1 MSPQPCELS
10 GSEVFTGVKSSAYR
24 HTRPKT
30 KTKKQK
36 QRQQKTIDMS
46 ISQNYTELHKISLN
60 YTTFIP
66 ILRQKSHETAVVIV
80 SLLLFFDC
88 LFDCSDCFYLFCF
101 FNHVNHFPSL
111 MFVHLFVCLV
121 QYSCFLLVH
130 SRKCRPTFLKQLTS
144 CSWEVSPMSW

>member
-10 GSEVFTGVKSSAYR
+10 SSEVFTGVRSSACR
-24 HTRPKT
+24 HARPKT
-30 KTKKQK
+30 KTKGQK

-66 ILRQKSHETAVVIV
+66 ILRQKSHETAVAIV

-88 LFDCSDCFYLFCF
+88 LFDCSDCFYFSCF
-101 FNHVNHFPSL
+101 FNHVTHFPSL
-111 MFVHLFVCLV
+111 
-121 QYSCFLLVH
+121 
-130 SRKCRPTFLKQLTS
+130 TS
-144 CSWEVSPMSW
+144 CSNELVNFMLACCWPISPSSHKNLGARPHRRTLPS

>member
-10 GSEVFTGVKSSAYR
+10 SSEVFTGVRSSACR
-24 HTRPKT
+24 HARPKT
-30 KTKKQK
+30 KTKGQK

-46 ISQNYTELHKISLN
+46 LSQNYTELHKISLN

-66 ILRQKSHETAVVIV
+66 ILRQKSHETAVAIV

-144 CSWEVSPMSW
+144 CS

>member
-10 GSEVFTGVKSSAYR
+10 SSEVFTGERSSACCR
-24 HTRPKT
+24 ARPKT
-30 KTKKQK
+30 KTTK
-36 QRQQKTIDMS
+36 KTIDMS

-66 ILRQKSHETAVVIV
+66 ILRQKSHETAVAIV

-130 SRKCRPTFLKQLTS
+130 SRECRPTFLKQLTS
-144 CSWEVSPMSW
+144 CS

>member
-10 GSEVFTGVKSSAYR
+10 SSEVFTGERSSACCR
-24 HTRPKT
+24 ARPKT
-30 KTKKQK
+30 KTTK
-36 QRQQKTIDMS
+36 KTIDMS

-66 ILRQKSHETAVVIV
+66 ILRQKSHETAVAIV

-88 LFDCSDCFYLFCF
+88 LFDCSDCFYFFCF

-111 MFVHLFVCLV
+111 MFVHLFVCFV

-130 SRKCRPTFLKQLTS
+130 SKKCKPTFLKQLTS
-144 CSWEVSPMSW
+144 CS

>member
-10 GSEVFTGVKSSAYR
+10 SSEVFTGVRSSACR
-24 HTRPKT
+24 HARPKT
-30 KTKKQK
+30 KTKGQK

-66 ILRQKSHETAVVIV
+66 IRQKSHETAVAIV

-88 LFDCSDCFYLFCF
+88 LFDCSDCFYFSCF
-101 FNHVNHFPSL
+101 FNHVTHFPSL
-111 MFVHLFVCLV
+111 
-121 QYSCFLLVH
+121 
-130 SRKCRPTFLKQLTS
+130 TS
-144 CSWEVSPMSW
+144 CSNELVNFMLACCWPISPSSHKNLGARPHRRTLPS

>member
-10 GSEVFTGVKSSAYR
+10 SSEVFTGVRSSACR
-24 HTRPKT
+24 HARPKT
-30 KTKKQK
+30 KTKGQK

-66 ILRQKSHETAVVIV
+66 IRQKSHETAVAIV

-88 LFDCSDCFYLFCF
+88 LFDCSDCFYFFCF

-111 MFVHLFVCLV
+111 MFVHLFVCFV

-130 SRKCRPTFLKQLTS
+130 SRKCKPTFLKQLTS
-144 CSWEVSPMSW
+144 CS

>member
-10 GSEVFTGVKSSAYR
+10 SSEVFTGVRSSACR
-24 HTRPKT
+24 HARPKT

-46 ISQNYTELHKISLN
+46 LSQNYTELHKISLN

-66 ILRQKSHETAVVIV
+66 ILRQKSHETAVAIV

-88 LFDCSDCFYLFCF
+88 LFDCSDCFYFSCF
-101 FNHVNHFPSL
+101 FNHVTHFPSL
-111 MFVHLFVCLV
+111 
-121 QYSCFLLVH
+121 
-130 SRKCRPTFLKQLTS
+130 TS
-144 CSWEVSPMSW
+144 CSNELVNFMLACCWPISPSSHKNLGARPHRRTLPS